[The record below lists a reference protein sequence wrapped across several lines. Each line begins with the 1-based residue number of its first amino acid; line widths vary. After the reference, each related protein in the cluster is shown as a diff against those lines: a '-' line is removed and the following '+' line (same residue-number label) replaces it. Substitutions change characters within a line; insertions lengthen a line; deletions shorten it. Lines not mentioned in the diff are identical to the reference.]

1 MTFAIKMISDNT
13 YELLNNKVGHL
24 LLELGFDLKTSHTLL
39 ITLLSKIRQR
49 KFDTTI
55 PTVDDQP

>member
-1 MTFAIKMISDNT
+1 MSYKVKK
-13 YELLNNKVGHL
+13 ENKVGHL
-24 LLELGFDLKTSHTLL
+24 LSELGFDLETSDTLL

-55 PTVDDQP
+55 PTVDDQPYCIRNNW

>member
-1 MTFAIKMISDNT
+1 MNGNKYCEINS
-13 YELLNNKVGHL
+13 NKVGHL
-24 LLELGFDLKTSHTLL
+24 LLELGFDLETSDTLL